1 MEFKINIK
9 KKYIH
14 SKEDFIKYL
23 KENNKDLDP
32 DKQDESEIYESIIIV
47 KNYLTTNVI
56 NNILNLEMFKY
67 SLNKITKIN
76 LTANDLT
83 SIPDIFKSLTALNIL
98 ILNNNKIEKISNLD
112 NLTKLEK
119 LELRGN
125 KITKIENL
133 NNLQN
138 LQKLTLSC
146 NLISIIEENDIPKI
160 DTLMKKILNN

>member
-1 MEFKINIK
+1 
-9 KKYIH
+9 
-14 SKEDFIKYL
+14 
-23 KENNKDLDP
+23 
-32 DKQDESEIYESIIIV
+32 
-47 KNYLTTNVI
+47 
-56 NNILNLEMFKY
+56 MFKY
-67 SLNKITKIN
+67 SLNKLTKIN

-146 NLISIIEENDIPKI
+146 NLI
-160 DTLMKKILNN
+160 